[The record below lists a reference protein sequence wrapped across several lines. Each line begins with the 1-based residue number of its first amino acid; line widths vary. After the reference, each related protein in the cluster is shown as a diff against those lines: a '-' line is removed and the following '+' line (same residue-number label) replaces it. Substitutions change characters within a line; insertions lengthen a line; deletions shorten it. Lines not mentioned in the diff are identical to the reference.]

1 MPKNKDTRFKEA
13 MDYLDF
19 CAHEGQD
26 IDIEG
31 MTDEEIIELA
41 DNMSEQGELAYD
53 AWKERFT

>member
-1 MPKNKDTRFKEA
+1 MKSKDKRLKEA
-13 MDYLDF
+13 MEYLDY

-31 MTDEEIIELA
+31 MTDEKIIELA
-41 DNMSEQGELAYD
+41 DHMSEQGELAYD

>member
-1 MPKNKDTRFKEA
+1 MTIKEA
-13 MDYLDF
+13 LDYFDY

-31 MTDEEIIELA
+31 MTDKEIIELA
-41 DNMSEQGELAYD
+41 DSMSEQGELAYD